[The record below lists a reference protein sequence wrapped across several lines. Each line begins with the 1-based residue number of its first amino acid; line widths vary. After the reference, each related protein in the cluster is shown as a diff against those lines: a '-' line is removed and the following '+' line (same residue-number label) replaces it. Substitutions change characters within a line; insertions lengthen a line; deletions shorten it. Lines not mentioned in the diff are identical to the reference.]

1 MTRKNDSDYA
11 PEGEV
16 RDDGTTGELLQDKMT
31 AESLLRG
38 AADADGTNPN
48 DQPGFNDGVLGG
60 HDFEDR
66 QGTPNNDGDS
76 DLEGRAS
83 GERARTAAAAWTAA
97 PPAPRPCPAPRSN
110 HPCRNAPAGDLA
122 GALLS
127 GVSGCRC
134 SGPDSRPRPAAPAS
148 ASP

>member
-38 AADADGTNPN
+38 AADSDGANPN

-83 GERARTAAAAWTAA
+83 GGEGAHRSGGVDGGPARTT
-97 PPAPRPCPAPRSN
+97 PLP
-110 HPCRNAPAGDLA
+110 GTQK
-122 GALLS
+122 
-127 GVSGCRC
+127 
-134 SGPDSRPRPAAPAS
+134 
-148 ASP
+148 

>member
-1 MTRKNDSDYA
+1 MTRKNDSEYA

-16 RDDGTTGELLQDKMT
+16 RDDGTTAELVQDKMA

-38 AADADGTNPN
+38 AASADSTNPN

-76 DLEGRAS
+76 DLEGRAQGGDGAHRS
-83 GERARTAAAAWTAA
+83 GGVDGGPARTTLL
-97 PPAPRPCPAPRSN
+97 PRT
-110 HPCRNAPAGDLA
+110 GK
-122 GALLS
+122 
-127 GVSGCRC
+127 
-134 SGPDSRPRPAAPAS
+134 
-148 ASP
+148 